1 MKEIVTYSFSVL
13 SINQLLKY
21 GTMIDL
27 QKLNLMFDTLF
38 SDPDI
43 EEKFWD
49 WYTNRNKNISQP
61 PVSGELPPDK
71 DDLTLQDW
79 KKLALQLS
87 EVVSELRNEVK
98 IIKQNRRNEIENAW
112 DAGWD
117 CRGDAIV
124 SNNTDYSASDYF
136 IKRF

>member
-1 MKEIVTYSFSVL
+1 MTNNEIAKKILQITRTGYYED
-13 SINQLLKY
+13 QLEK
-21 GTMIDL
+21 IV
-27 QKLNLMFDTLF
+27 KLLDASKT
-38 SDPDI
+38 
-43 EEKFWD
+43 
-49 WYTNRNKNISQP
+49 
-61 PVSGELPPDK
+61 VSGELPPDK

-112 DAGWD
+112 NAGWD

-136 IKRF
+136 IKRFQH